1 MDTSLLYLLVGIAA
15 AVLLAPTLPGTFY
28 LALLSLAGWLPAR
41 RDAGTHLQGRIA
53 IVVPAH
59 DEAEVIEHTLANLL
73 QIARQDGNTEVVV
86 IADNC
91 SDDTATLARGAG
103 ARVIERHDTTRR
115 GKGYALDHAFQRL
128 LQEDFAAFAVID
140 ADSSADENFLPALR
154 TTLATSAAAQSRYTV
169 RNGNES
175 PRTRLA
181 EIALAG
187 FNVLRPRGRDRLGL
201 SAGILGNGFALR
213 RETLERVPYTAASV
227 VEDLEYHLRLID
239 AGLRVA
245 FIDATSVRG
254 DMPSGSEGAR
264 TQRTRWEGGR
274 LRMLREQGP
283 ALLGKVLRGQ
293 LRSLEPL
300 ADLLLLPLAYHV
312 LLIGVALMIA
322 AVVGAQPV
330 LLAALASLIVVALH
344 VVAALRVAHLP
355 WSHLLQLMRI
365 PGYLLWKLRVLAGT
379 IAGSTRHSAWIRTNR
394 SGE

>member
-1 MDTSLLYLLVGIAA
+1 MDTSLFYLLVGIIA
-15 AVLLAPTLPGTFY
+15 AVLLAATLPGTLY
-28 LALLSLAGWLPAR
+28 LALLSLAGWLPAK
-41 RDAGTHLQGRIA
+41 RDAGAHLQGRIA

-59 DEAEVIEHTLANLL
+59 DEAAVIKHTLANLL
-73 QIARQDGNTEVVV
+73 KIARQDGNTEVVV

-91 SDDTATLARGAG
+91 TDDTAIQARGAG
-103 ARVIERHDTTRR
+103 AHVIERHDTIRR
-115 GKGYALDHAFQRL
+115 GKGYALDHAFRCL

-140 ADSSADENFLPALR
+140 ADSSADENFLSALR
-154 TTLATSAAAQSRYTV
+154 TTLATSAAAQARYMV

-181 EIALAG
+181 ELALAG

-227 VEDLEYHLRLID
+227 VEDLEYHLRLIE

-254 DMPSGSEGAR
+254 DMPSGAEGAR
-264 TQRTRWEGGR
+264 TQRARWEGGR
-274 LRMLREQGP
+274 LRMLREYGP
-283 ALLGKVLRGQ
+283 TLLGKVLRGQ
-293 LRSLEPL
+293 WRSLEPL

-312 LLIGVALMIA
+312 ILIGAALMIA
-322 AVVGAQPV
+322 AVAGAQAV
-330 LLAALASLIVVALH
+330 VLAALASLAVVVLH

>member
-1 MDTSLLYLLVGIAA
+1 MDSALLDTLLGFGA
-15 AVLLAPTLPGTFY
+15 AVLLALTLPGTLY

-41 RDAGTHLQGRIA
+41 RHTGTRLQGRIA
-53 IVVPAH
+53 IVLPAH
-59 DEAEVIEHTLANLL
+59 DEAAVIEHTLANLQ
-73 QIARQDGNTEVVV
+73 QIARRDGNTDVVV

-91 SDDTATLARGAG
+91 TDDTAVLARAAG
-103 ARVIERHDTTRR
+103 ARVLARHDLSLR
-115 GKGYALDHAFQRL
+115 GKGYALDHAFRIL
-128 LQEDFAAFAVID
+128 LQENFAAFAVID
-140 ADSSADENFLPALR
+140 ADSSADENFLSALR
-154 TTLATSAAAQSRYTV
+154 DTLAASPAAQSRYMV
-169 RNGNES
+169 RNGNVS

-181 EIALAG
+181 ELALAG

-227 VEDLEYHLRLID
+227 VEDLEYHLRLIG

-245 FIDATSVRG
+245 FIDVTSVRG
-254 DMPSGSEGAR
+254 DMPSGGEGAR
-264 TQRTRWEGGR
+264 TQRARWEGGR
-274 LRMLREQGP
+274 LRMLREHGP

-312 LLIGVALMIA
+312 LLIGAALMIA
-322 AVVGAQPV
+322 AVAGAQPV
-330 LLAALASLIVVALH
+330 VLAALASIVVVALH
-344 VVAALRVAHLP
+344 VIAALRVAHLP